1 MAFSWNPFS
10 KKSTND
16 SHQSNNI
23 SDQSNNRGGLNN
35 NPNYQTFNQINKDIE
50 AIVNSKSVVGQ
61 GVQAQNQRWAN
72 PTWETFFD
80 ENIMAMPLATNKPD
94 RIAQYRKISKYSVC
108 DWCLDEIADDFIHT
122 DEDGEFIKLKVPER
136 LNENQ
141 RNVLQNEFKK
151 YMNLFRLKEDG
162 YNIIKRFLIEGE
174 LAWEN
179 VISPKYPELGI
190 VGVKFLPA
198 EYYETLIDVKT
209 ARPVGIVFDV
219 ESLSRDSR
227 EAYRSSFA
235 SSASIFNSISPMT
248 YQFKFNKDTCIP
260 LLYNQ
265 ITYINSG
272 EYSSDF
278 LISYPLVEKAKQAY
292 YQLALMEQSAVILRV
307 TRAPERL
314 LFNISTGKM
323 DQNRADEY
331 VRRFANQLKAKKAPL
346 GDGHDIASTYDP
358 VTMLKYFVFG
368 RSDGNDGTSVETVG
382 STADYD
388 QLGDIEYFLRNFL
401 KQFKIPFSR
410 YKTPENTIERNDTI
424 SYEEHSFSM
433 MVMRF
438 QKRFAEGFKRGF
450 ITHLKLRDVW
460 DKKGYDLKDSDIE
473 VDFVKPVLFDLY
485 EVQKLVDAK
494 MTIYKSFV
502 DQDEI
507 SKIVC
512 MKKYLQWT
520 DEEIEENFKMLAKE
534 KQLVAIADWLADKI
548 SDENPPVGYESPI
561 KLKSDLDAEEK
572 VNGATLPSGGES
584 EGSEGEAGSEEGGEV
599 GGEAAP
605 QTEEAPAEEAPPE
618 EPAENQTESSL
629 PGLQE
634 PENPTFGL
642 A

>member
-1 MAFSWNPFS
+1 MAFTWNPFGR
-10 KKSTND
+10 KSTND
-16 SHQSNNI
+16 QHQNNNI
-23 SDQSNNRGGLNN
+23 NQSAGGQGGIAN
-35 NPNYQTFNQINKDIE
+35 NPNYHTFSQINKDIE
-50 AIVNSKSVVGQ
+50 AIVNSKSVIGQ
-61 GVQAQNQRWAN
+61 SVQSQNQRWAN
-72 PTWETFFD
+72 PTWETFYD
-80 ENIMAMPLATNKPD
+80 ENIMAMPLITNKPD
-94 RIAQYRKISKYSVC
+94 RIAQYRKISKYSIC
-108 DWCLDEIADDFIHT
+108 DWCLDEIADDFIHM

-136 LNENQ
+136 LNESQ
-141 RNVLQNEFKK
+141 RNVIQNEFKK
-151 YMNLFRLKEDG
+151 YINLFRLKEDG

-179 VISPKYPELGI
+179 VISPTYPELGI

-209 ARPVGIVFDV
+209 ARPIGIVFDV

-227 EAYRSSFA
+227 EAYKSSFA
-235 SSASIFNSISPMT
+235 SSASIFNSISPTT
-248 YQFKFNKDTCIP
+248 YTFKFSKDTCIP

-272 EYSSDF
+272 EWSSDF

-331 VRRFANQLKAKKAPL
+331 VRRFANQLKAKKTPMP
-346 GDGHDIASTYDP
+346 DGHDVASTYDP

-368 RSDGNDGTSVETVG
+368 RSDGNEGTTVSTVG

-433 MVMRF
+433 MIMRF

-460 DKKGYDLKDSDIE
+460 DKKGYELKDSDLE

-494 MTIYKSFV
+494 MSIYKSFV
-502 DQDEI
+502 DQDEL

-512 MKKYLQWT
+512 MKKYLGFT
-520 DEEIEENFKMLAKE
+520 DDEIEENFKMLAKE

-548 SDENPPVGYESPI
+548 SDDNPPVGYESPI

-572 VNGATLPSGGES
+572 INGAKKPGSSDGDGEDEGEAAGEEALESGGEENQSS
-584 EGSEGEAGSEEGGEV
+584 E
-599 GGEAAP
+599 P
-605 QTEEAPAEEAPPE
+605 EAPAEP
-618 EPAENQTESSL
+618 S
-629 PGLQE
+629 
-634 PENPTFGL
+634 FGL
-642 A
+642 S

>member
-1 MAFSWNPFS
+1 MAFSWNPF
-10 KKSTND
+10 KDKSTND
-16 SHQSNNI
+16 QTTAASGINQHNANQPGSV
-23 SDQSNNRGGLNN
+23 RN
-35 NPNYQTFNQINKDIE
+35 NPNYQTFSQINKDIE
-50 AIVNSKSVVGQ
+50 TIVNSKSVIGQ
-61 GVQAQNQRWAN
+61 GVQAHNQRWAN
-72 PTWETFFD
+72 PTWQTFFD
-80 ENIMAMPLATNKPD
+80 ENIMAMPLATNKAE
-94 RIAQYRKISKYSVC
+94 RIAQYRKISKYSIC

-122 DEDGEFIKLKVPER
+122 DEDGEFIKLKVPQR
-136 LNENQ
+136 LNQ
-141 RNVLQNEFKK
+141 SQQNVLQNEFKK
-151 YMNLFRLKEDG
+151 YMNLFKLKEDG

-198 EYYETLIDVKT
+198 EYYEILIDTKS

-219 ESLSRDSR
+219 ESLARDSR

-235 SSASIFNSISPMT
+235 SSASIFNSISPTT
-248 YQFKFNKDTCIP
+248 YTFKFSKDTCIP
-260 LLYNQ
+260 LLFNQ
-265 ITYINSG
+265 VTYINSG

-331 VRRFANQLKAKKAPL
+331 VRRFANQLKAKKTPL

-460 DKKGYDLKDSDIE
+460 NKKGYELKDSDIE

-494 MTIYKSFV
+494 MSIYKSFV

-507 SKIVC
+507 SKIIC
-512 MKKYLQWT
+512 MKKYLGWT
-520 DEEIEENFKMLAKE
+520 DAEIEENFKMLVKE

-561 KLKSDLDAEEK
+561 KLKSDLEAEEK
-572 VNGATLPSGGES
+572 NNGAQKPGSSDDAGEEGGEESGS
-584 EGSEGEAGSEEGGEV
+584 EDAGESSDAGGGEEAGSEGEA
-599 GGEAAP
+599 A
-605 QTEEAPAEEAPPE
+605 E
-618 EPAENQTESSL
+618 EPAEPS
-629 PGLQE
+629 
-634 PENPTFGL
+634 FGL
-642 A
+642 G

>member
-1 MAFSWNPFS
+1 MAFSWNPFGQR
-10 KKSTND
+10 KTND
-16 SHQSNNI
+16 QYQSNNI
-23 SDQSNNRGGLNN
+23 NQDTNSQGGIAN
-35 NPNYQTFNQINKDIE
+35 NPNYHTFSQINKDIE
-50 AIVNSKSVVGQ
+50 AIVNSKSVIGQ
-61 GVQAQNQRWAN
+61 GVQQQNARYAN
-72 PTWETFFD
+72 PTWETFYD
-80 ENIMAMPLATNKPD
+80 DNIMAIPLATNKAD
-94 RIAQYRKISKYSVC
+94 RIAQYRKISKYAVC
-108 DWCLDEIADDFIHT
+108 DWCLDEIADDFIHM
-122 DEDGEFIKLKVPER
+122 DEDGEFIKLKVPDR
-136 LNENQ
+136 LNESQ
-141 RNVLQNEFKK
+141 RNVLQNEFRK
-151 YMNLFRLKEDG
+151 YINLFRLKEDG

-235 SSASIFNSISPMT
+235 SSASIFNSISPTT
-248 YQFKFNKDTCIP
+248 YTFKFSKNTCIP

-331 VRRFANQLKAKKAPL
+331 VRRFANQLKAKKTPV

-460 DKKGYDLKDSDIE
+460 DKKGYELKDSDIE

-494 MTIYKSFV
+494 MSIYKSFV
-502 DQDEI
+502 DQDEL
-507 SKIVC
+507 SKIIC
-512 MKKYLQWT
+512 MKKYLGFT
-520 DEEIEENFKMLAKE
+520 DDEIEENFKMLAKE
-534 KQLVAIADWLADKI
+534 KQLIAIADWLADKI
-548 SDENPPVGYESPI
+548 SDDNPPVGYESPI
-561 KLKSDLDAEEK
+561 KLKSDLEAEEK
-572 VNGATLPSGGES
+572 INGAKKPDAGENS
-584 EGSEGEAGSEEGGEV
+584 DNGSEESTS
-599 GGEAAP
+599 
-605 QTEEAPAEEAPPE
+605 TEESGDSGDTGSGETEPSSPE
-618 EPAENQTESSL
+618 SENSSV
-629 PGLQE
+629 PD
-634 PENPTFGL
+634 FGL
-642 A
+642 S

>member
-1 MAFSWNPFS
+1 MAFTWNPFG

-16 SHQSNNI
+16 QHQSNNLI
-23 SDQSNNRGGLNN
+23 SQNSTSQGGLAN
-35 NPNYQTFNQINKDIE
+35 NPNYHTFSQINKDIE
-50 AIVNSKSVVGQ
+50 AIVNSKSVIGQ
-61 GVQAQNQRWAN
+61 GVQNQNQRWAN

-136 LNENQ
+136 LNESQ

-151 YMNLFRLKEDG
+151 YINLFRLKEDG
-162 YNIIKRFLIEGE
+162 YNIIKRFLVEGE

-235 SSASIFNSISPMT
+235 SSASIFNSISPTT
-248 YQFKFNKDTCIP
+248 YTFKFSKDTCIP
-260 LLYNQ
+260 LLYSQ

-331 VRRFANQLKAKKAPL
+331 VRRFANQLKAKKAPMP
-346 GDGHDIASTYDP
+346 DGHDIASTYDP

-410 YKTPENTIERNDTI
+410 YKTPENTIERNETI

-460 DKKGYDLKDSDIE
+460 DKKGYELKESDLE

-494 MTIYKSFV
+494 MSIYKSFV
-502 DQDEI
+502 DQDEL

-512 MKKYLQWT
+512 MKKYLGFT
-520 DEEIEENFKMLAKE
+520 DAEVEENFRMLAKE

-572 VNGATLPSGGES
+572 INGAKKPGSSGDDNQEENSGES
-584 EGSEGEAGSEEGGEV
+584 SGSDEQSSSDETSEESSSSES
-599 GGEAAP
+599 ESSEP
-605 QTEEAPAEEAPPE
+605 EAPS
-618 EPAENQTESSL
+618 EPA
-629 PGLQE
+629 
-634 PENPTFGL
+634 FGL
-642 A
+642 S

>member
-1 MAFSWNPFS
+1 MAFSWNPFGQ
-10 KKSTND
+10 KKTTND
-16 SHQSNNI
+16 QYQSNNI
-23 SDQSNNRGGLNN
+23 SQSVTTQSGIAN
-35 NPNYQTFNQINKDIE
+35 NPNYHTFSQINKDIE
-50 AIVNSKSVVGQ
+50 AIVNSKSVIGQ
-61 GVQAQNQRWAN
+61 GVQNQNQRWAN

-80 ENIMAMPLATNKPD
+80 ENIMAMPLTTNKSD
-94 RIAQYRKISKYSVC
+94 RIAQYRKISKYAVC

-122 DEDGEFIKLKVPER
+122 DEDGDFIKLKVPER
-136 LNENQ
+136 LNESQ

-162 YNIIKRFLIEGE
+162 YNIIKRFLVEGE

-235 SSASIFNSISPMT
+235 SSASIFNSISPTT
-248 YQFKFNKDTCIP
+248 YTFKFSKDTCIP

-331 VRRFANQLKAKKAPL
+331 VRRFANQLKAKKAPMP
-346 GDGHDIASTYDP
+346 DGHDIASTYDP

-460 DKKGYDLKDSDIE
+460 DKKGYELKDSDIE

-494 MTIYKSFV
+494 MSIYKSFV
-502 DQDEI
+502 DQDEL

-512 MKKYLQWT
+512 MKKYLGFT
-520 DEEIEENFKMLAKE
+520 DAEVEENFKMLAKE

-572 VNGATLPSGGES
+572 INGAKKPGGAEGDSDSESGGES
-584 EGSEGEAGSEEGGEV
+584 GGEGGEEASAEEST
-599 GGEAAP
+599 GGEDQSSEP
-605 QTEEAPAEEAPPE
+605 EASA
-618 EPAENQTESSL
+618 EPA
-629 PGLQE
+629 
-634 PENPTFGL
+634 FGL
-642 A
+642 S

>member
-1 MAFSWNPFS
+1 MPFSWNPFKS
-10 KKSTND
+10 RSINDNNDSVKIDPSQKSTASGQTSGSLQQNGTLG
-16 SHQSNNI
+16 I
-23 SDQSNNRGGLNN
+23 N

-50 AIVNSKSVVGQ
+50 AIVNSKSVIGQ
-61 GVQAQNQRWAN
+61 GVQNQNQRWAN

-80 ENIMAMPLATNKPD
+80 ENIMAMPLVTNKPD

-122 DEDGEFIKLKVPER
+122 DENGDFIKLTVPER
-136 LNENQ
+136 LNESQ
-141 RNVLQNEFKK
+141 RNVIQNEFKK
-151 YMNLFRLKEDG
+151 YINLFRLKEDG

-209 ARPVGIVFDV
+209 ARPIGIVFDV

-227 EAYRSSFA
+227 EAWRSSFA
-235 SSASIFNSISPMT
+235 SSASIFNSISPTT
-248 YQFKFNKDTCIP
+248 YTFKFKKDTCIP

-331 VRRFANQLKAKKAPL
+331 VRRFANQLKAKKTPMP
-346 GDGHDIASTYDP
+346 DGHDIASTYDP

-368 RSDGNDGTSVETVG
+368 RSDGNEGTTVSTVG

-460 DKKGYDLKDSDIE
+460 DKKGYELKDSDLQVE
-473 VDFVKPVLFDLY
+473 FVKPVLFDLY

-494 MTIYKSFV
+494 MSIYQSFV
-502 DQDEI
+502 DQDEL

-512 MKKYLQWT
+512 MKKYLGFT
-520 DEEIEENFKMLAKE
+520 DAEVEENFKMLAKE

-572 VNGATLPSGGES
+572 INGAKKPGGTEGDSDSESDSESGGES
-584 EGSEGEAGSEEGGEV
+584 SAEESTGVEDQSSE
-599 GGEAAP
+599 P
-605 QTEEAPAEEAPPE
+605 EAPAEP
-618 EPAENQTESSL
+618 S
-629 PGLQE
+629 
-634 PENPTFGL
+634 FGL
-642 A
+642 S

>member
-1 MAFSWNPFS
+1 MPFSWNPFKS
-10 KKSTND
+10 RSINDNNDSVKIDPSQKSTASGQTSGSLQQNGTLG
-16 SHQSNNI
+16 I
-23 SDQSNNRGGLNN
+23 N

-50 AIVNSKSVVGQ
+50 AIVNSKSVIGQ
-61 GVQAQNQRWAN
+61 GVQNQNQRWAN

-80 ENIMAMPLATNKPD
+80 ENIMAMPLVTNKPD

-122 DEDGEFIKLKVPER
+122 DENGDFIKLTVPER
-136 LNENQ
+136 LNESQ
-141 RNVLQNEFKK
+141 RNVIQNEFKK
-151 YMNLFRLKEDG
+151 YINLFRLKEDG

-209 ARPVGIVFDV
+209 ARPIGIVFDV

-227 EAYRSSFA
+227 EAWRSSFA
-235 SSASIFNSISPMT
+235 SSASIFNSISPTT
-248 YQFKFNKDTCIP
+248 YTFKFKKDTCIP

-314 LFNISTGKM
+314 LFNISAGKM

-331 VRRFANQLKAKKAPL
+331 VRRFANQLKAKKTPMP
-346 GDGHDIASTYDP
+346 DGHDIASTYDP

-368 RSDGNDGTSVETVG
+368 RSDGNEGTTVSTVG

-460 DKKGYDLKDSDIE
+460 DKKGYELKDSDLQVE
-473 VDFVKPVLFDLY
+473 FVKPVLFDLY

-494 MTIYKSFV
+494 MSIYKSFV
-502 DQDEI
+502 DQDEL

-512 MKKYLQWT
+512 MKKYLGFT
-520 DEEIEENFKMLAKE
+520 DAEVEENFKMLAKE

-572 VNGATLPSGGES
+572 INGAKKPGGTEGDSDSESDSESGGES
-584 EGSEGEAGSEEGGEV
+584 SAEESTGVEDQSSE
-599 GGEAAP
+599 P
-605 QTEEAPAEEAPPE
+605 EAPAEP
-618 EPAENQTESSL
+618 S
-629 PGLQE
+629 
-634 PENPTFGL
+634 FGL
-642 A
+642 S

>member
-1 MAFSWNPFS
+1 MAFTWNPFS

-16 SHQSNNI
+16 QHQSNNLNYGP
-23 SDQSNNRGGLNN
+23 NNSQGGLNN
-35 NPNYQTFNQINKDIE
+35 NPNYHTFSQINKDIE
-50 AIVNSKSVVGQ
+50 AIVNSKSVIGQ
-61 GVQAQNQRWAN
+61 GVQNQNQKWAN

-94 RIAQYRKISKYSVC
+94 RIAQYRKISRYSVC

-122 DEDGEFIKLKVPER
+122 DEDGDFIKLKVPER
-136 LNENQ
+136 LNESQ

-151 YMNLFRLKEDG
+151 YINLFRLKEDG

-209 ARPVGIVFDV
+209 ARPIGIVFDV

-227 EAYRSSFA
+227 EAWKTSFA
-235 SSASIFNSISPMT
+235 SSASIFNSISPT
-248 YQFKFNKDTCIP
+248 AYTFKFKKDTCIP

-265 ITYINSG
+265 VTYINSG

-331 VRRFANQLKAKKAPL
+331 VRRFANQLKAKKAPMP
-346 GDGHDIASTYDP
+346 DGHDVASTYDP

-368 RSDGNDGTSVETVG
+368 KSDGNEGTTVSTVG

-460 DKKGYDLKDSDIE
+460 DKKGYELKESDLE

-494 MTIYKSFV
+494 MSIYKSFV
-502 DQDEI
+502 DQDEL

-512 MKKYLQWT
+512 MKKYLGFT
-520 DEEIEENFKMLAKE
+520 DEEVEENFRMLAKE

-572 VNGATLPSGGES
+572 INGAKKPGGAEGDADSES
-584 EGSEGEAGSEEGGEV
+584 NGKGGGEGGEEASAEEST
-599 GGEAAP
+599 GGEGEDQSSEP
-605 QTEEAPAEEAPPE
+605 EAPAEP
-618 EPAENQTESSL
+618 S
-629 PGLQE
+629 
-634 PENPTFGL
+634 FGL
-642 A
+642 S